1 MITCK
6 KQTIWLTSCN
16 VTPRRN
22 TAKVKIQA
30 TKFGSDD
37 YKEVALRQILRW
49 MSRNG
54 SKHKQPEVC
63 RTQMIQAQG

>member
-1 MITCK
+1 M
-6 KQTIWLTSCN
+6 LP
-16 VTPRRN
+16 PRRN

-37 YKEVALRQILRW
+37 YKEVALCQILRW